1 VNSVIHRIAP
11 VLFGALFAAS
21 PLASATPTPSGHKS
35 RVPNAIAMPIVL
47 HAQFAAQAGGPA
59 AQAATQIDVLVIN
72 GAAGSGGIGAGL
84 QNLPQLAR
92 PPFSAYGTLTLVSRT
107 TLPLG
112 AAPATVQIPNG
123 NSAQV
128 TSAGRQPN
136 GRYQVNVQL
145 TLNGRTHAI
154 QFAAAP
160 GDPFFTAQTTGP
172 NSALILGFVVH

>member
-1 VNSVIHRIAP
+1 M
-11 VLFGALFAAS
+11 LFIGLCTAS
-21 PLASATPTPSGHKS
+21 PIAAATPTSRGHKT
-35 RVPNAIAMPIVL
+35 RGPLTVPIVL
-47 HAQFAAQAGGPA
+47 RPQLAAQAGGSPA
-59 AQAATQIDVLVIN
+59 QTATQIDVLVIN
-72 GAAGSGGIGAGL
+72 GAAGNGGIGPGL
-84 QNLPQLAR
+84 QNLPQLTR

-112 AAPATVQIPNG
+112 TAPATVQIPNG

-128 TSAGRQPN
+128 TSGGRQSN

-145 TLNGRTHAI
+145 TLNGRTHAM

-172 NSALILGFVVH
+172 NNALILGFVVH